1 MVHRI
6 AQGAVANWSCF
17 RGGLAASIVVG
28 RDLRLMMFLKY
39 AVWVL
44 LALAGTSGW
53 PMSATAQSVL
63 KIGVINSYSGFLAQA
78 GDEMGK
84 GIDLYAKDHEK
95 DLPSGV
101 KVELIRRDDAAAPEI
116 GKRVAQELITRD
128 HVQLLIG
135 VISSP
140 VAAAIAPL
148 TAEGKV
154 PFIITNAAG
163 VAIPRLSPYLVRVS
177 FTQWHTAYPLGK
189 WTAQQGWK
197 KGFTAVSDFIPGHD
211 AEAAFIKSFTDA
223 GGQIV
228 GTVRFPTANLDF
240 APFVQR
246 IKDAKPDVAFL
257 WVPAGQ
263 QATAML
269 KAVKDSGLREAGIK
283 IVATQDL
290 VPDEELPRMGNSAI
304 GVISAGTYSAAAMR
318 PANQAFLVTWNREYP
333 QAIPDCYSIGGWDG
347 MAAAFEV
354 IKQTGGKFTAEE
366 AMQILGN
373 WKSDD
378 SPRGPIMIDPATRDI
393 IQDIYIRRTEIK
405 DGKLANI
412 EFETIKAVKDP
423 WKELNP
429 LN

>member
-1 MVHRI
+1 
-6 AQGAVANWSCF
+6 
-17 RGGLAASIVVG
+17 
-28 RDLRLMMFLKY
+28 MFLRH
-39 AVWVL
+39 AVSVL
-44 LALAGTSGW
+44 VLAGIGGW
-53 PMSATAQSVL
+53 PLQAAAQSSL

-84 GIDLYAKDHEK
+84 GIDLYAKVHEK
-95 DLPSGV
+95 DLPAGV
-101 KVELIRRDDAAAPEI
+101 KVELIRRDDAAAPET

-135 VISSP
+135 VVSSP

-148 TAEGKV
+148 TAEAKI

-197 KGFTAVSDFIPGHD
+197 KSFTAVSDFIPGHD
-211 AEAAFIKSFTDA
+211 AEAAFTKSFTDA
-223 GGQIV
+223 GGEIV
-228 GTVRFPTANLDF
+228 GTVRFPTASLDF

-269 KAVKDSGLREAGIK
+269 KAVKALGLREAGIA

-290 VPDEELPRMGNSAI
+290 VPDEELPSMGDSAI
-304 GVISAGTYSAAAMR
+304 GVISAGTYSTAATR
-318 PANQAFLVTWNREYP
+318 PANLAFLAAWNREYP
-333 QAIPDCYSIGGWDG
+333 QAIPDCYSVGGWDG
-347 MAAAFEV
+347 MAAAFDV
-354 IKQTGGKFTAEE
+354 IKRTGGKFTADE
-366 AMQILGN
+366 AMEILAH
-373 WKSDD
+373 WKNYD

-393 IQDIYIRRTEIK
+393 IEDIYIRRTEMK
-405 DGKLANI
+405 NGALANV
-412 EFETIKAVKDP
+412 EFDTISAVKDP

-429 LN
+429 AR